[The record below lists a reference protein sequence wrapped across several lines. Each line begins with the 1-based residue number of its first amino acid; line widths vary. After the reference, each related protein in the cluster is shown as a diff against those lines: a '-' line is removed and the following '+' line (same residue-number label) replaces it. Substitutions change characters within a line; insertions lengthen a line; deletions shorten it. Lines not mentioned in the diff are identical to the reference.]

1 MGEPP
6 LLVTPKREKM
16 MQQNDQAQKNDQE
29 LESKMQ
35 IRFDQSELDDFYN
48 CFEPMDL
55 QGCLDAIDASPPL
68 TDGT

>member
-35 IRFDQSELDDFYN
+35 IRFDQAELDDFYN
-48 CFEPMDL
+48 CFEPMDI
-55 QGCLDAIDASPPL
+55 QQCLDEVHNSL
-68 TDGT
+68 TLTNAA